1 MSRVSTAPVELGG
14 SPPALVDTGCRGRG
28 RSAAPPASSASRPL
42 WPFSAAVSPV
52 SAARSRQVRKRS
64 IVLAENDLPAPDS
77 PVTSSSCGDS
87 VTRSIARNATIK
99 RWGDCNVRSR
109 YLSSKYGDKRVRPRP
124 ESVAT
129 TRACDPSS
137 WVEPNGT
144 RQHGGGGQDASDGA
158 RVVGEFGWVR
168 QGVDGRASHL
178 HITAGVYCS
187 ALGSN
192 GLTATNVGPA
202 YAYGRWSLN
211 CVLSAETTASSVS
224 GCSVMRSSVPSTSAS
239 ALTTASPALARVV
252 SSLDGGLAPNL
263 GPPPLL
269 LFVLLVGSGR
279 RESGVV
285 RGVGWRWG
293 RDCGT
298 ATILPPARFLW
309 ATAGGFLPVGPGRV
323 VSVFPS
329 IFQSHGKPPQGRNV
343 PGVTRGNSSGRDGG
357 GNGAVDGMRAGTSI
371 GMGRWLGMN
380 LKEVWGQRR
389 RGTCVQSTDIVPR
402 DLQEPQTET
411 WFYWLVPYF
420 RSGKLE
426 VNMEHASHDVELIAR
441 GTGAT

>member
-14 SPPALVDTGCRGRG
+14 SPPALVDTGCRGRA
-28 RSAAPPASSASRPL
+28 RSAAPPASSASSASRPL
-42 WPFSAAVSPV
+42 WPFSVPVSPV

-109 YLSSKYGDKRVRPRP
+109 YL
-124 ESVAT
+124 
-129 TRACDPSS
+129 
-137 WVEPNGT
+137 
-144 RQHGGGGQDASDGA
+144 
-158 RVVGEFGWVR
+158 
-168 QGVDGRASHL
+168 

-202 YAYGRWSLN
+202 YAYGRWRLN

-298 ATILPPARFLW
+298 ATILPPRPGFPPPARFLW

-323 VSVFPS
+323 VCVFPS
-329 IFQSHGKPPQGRNV
+329 IFQSRGKPPQGRNV
-343 PGVTRGNSSGRDGG
+343 PGVTRGNSSGRRGE
-357 GNGAVDGMRAGTSI
+357 R
-371 GMGRWLGMN
+371 GRWP
-380 LKEVWGQRR
+380 V
-389 RGTCVQSTDIVPR
+389 
-402 DLQEPQTET
+402 
-411 WFYWLVPYF
+411 
-420 RSGKLE
+420 
-426 VNMEHASHDVELIAR
+426 
-441 GTGAT
+441 